1 MANSQK
7 LNHDHELFDCSRL
20 LRDLSD
26 FIDGQLSPEI
36 CASFEE
42 HLAQCEN
49 CRVVFDTTNRTIL
62 LYQNSA
68 KEETLPEDA
77 RERLFKKLSLEDLL
91 KK

>member
-1 MANSQK
+1 MADRPEN
-7 LNHDHELFDCSRL
+7 NHDHDQLDCSGL

-26 FIDGQLSPEI
+26 FIDGQLSPDI
-36 CASFEE
+36 CANFEE

-62 LYQNSA
+62 LYQNSVR
-68 KEETLPEDA
+68 EESLPEGA
-77 RERLFKKLSLEDLL
+77 RERLFKKLSLDDLL

>member
-1 MANSQK
+1 MAKSHKN
-7 LNHDHELFDCSRL
+7 NHDHESMDCPKL

-26 FIDGQLSPEI
+26 FIDGQLSPDI
-36 CASFEE
+36 CASFED

-68 KEETLPEDA
+68 KEETLPEGT